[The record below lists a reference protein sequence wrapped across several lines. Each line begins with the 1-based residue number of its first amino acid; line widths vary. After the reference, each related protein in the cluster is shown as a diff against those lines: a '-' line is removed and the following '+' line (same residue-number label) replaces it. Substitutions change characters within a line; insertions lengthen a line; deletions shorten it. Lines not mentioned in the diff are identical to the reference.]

1 METWISGAGLGGANG
16 EVCKMSV
23 MKVIELMSSSS
34 KSWEDAAQ
42 KAIDKA
48 GKSLKGIKSVWV
60 QDFSATVNGKGKIET
75 YRVTVRLTFE
85 VED

>member
-1 METWISGAGLGGANG
+1 
-16 EVCKMSV
+16 MSV

-34 KSWEDAAQ
+34 KSWEDATQ

-60 QDFSATVNGKGKIET
+60 QDFSATVDSKGKIDT
-75 YRVTVRLTFE
+75 YRVTAKVTFE
-85 VED
+85 VKD